1 MNYNYDLIQ
10 ILLIILN
17 TSYIS
22 YIKNIDIIAFNYYYS
37 KNKLHTNKYKFMIF
51 DYIMKF
57 SYIFINLIPII
68 KYNISILLIYFIK
81 KFQ

>member
-1 MNYNYDLIQ
+1 
-10 ILLIILN
+10 
-17 TSYIS
+17 
-22 YIKNIDIIAFNYYYS
+22 
-37 KNKLHTNKYKFMIF
+37 MIF

-57 SYIFINLIPII
+57 SYIFIDLIPII